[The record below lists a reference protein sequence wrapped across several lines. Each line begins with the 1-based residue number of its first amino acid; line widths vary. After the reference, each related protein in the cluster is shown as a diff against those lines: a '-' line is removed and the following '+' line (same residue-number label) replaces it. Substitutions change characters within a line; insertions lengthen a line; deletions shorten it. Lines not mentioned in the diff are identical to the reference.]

1 MSSYAQRVPS
11 RQRFTFVPALCPT
24 VFSNPLLKQWNWNQC
39 CKITD
44 MPNVGCTIPRSLEIA
59 VDRYIERTKQS
70 ASAVVTEALSQFLKH
85 PLHTLFQVST
95 SGALVRG
102 VYQRAVSV
110 EVLKQHG
117 DFGLG
122 TFDDLDGEMAVLEG
136 HVHQARA
143 DGTVCEVPDSVTA
156 PFAVITR
163 FEADARGQIPYVG
176 SLSEL
181 VARCDQYRE
190 SDNLFFAIR
199 IDGHFDYVHTRA
211 VRATNKPLAQAAAVQ
226 PEFSFRQLDGT
237 LVGIWSP
244 GFSSAFS
251 IPGYHFHFLSS
262 DRTKGGHL
270 LDCSGRN
277 LAMQVERLTE
287 FHISLPES
295 EEFLKA
301 DLSKDPSAE
310 LASAEG
316 IRK

>member
-1 MSSYAQRVPS
+1 MPRRVPS
-11 RQRFTFVPALCPT
+11 QQRFTIVPALCN
-24 VFSNPLLKQWNWNQC
+24 VLFSNPLFKQWNWNQC
-39 CKITD
+39 CKTTD
-44 MPNVGCTIPRSLEIA
+44 MPNVACTVPRSLEIA
-59 VDRYIERTKQS
+59 LDRYIERTKQS
-70 ASAVVTEALSQFLKH
+70 ASAVVTKALSQFLNH

-136 HVHQARA
+136 RVYQARA
-143 DGTVCEVPDSVTA
+143 DGTVREVPDTVTA

-163 FEADARGQIPYVG
+163 FEADARGPIPCVRN
-176 SLSEL
+176 LSEM
-181 VARCDQYRE
+181 VAQCDQYRE

-211 VRATNKPLAQAAAVQ
+211 MRPTDQPLAQAAAVQ
-226 PEFSFRQLDGT
+226 PEFGFRQLDGT

-244 GFSSAFS
+244 AFSSAFS
-251 IPGYHFHFLSS
+251 VRGYHFHFLAS

-310 LASAEG
+310 LSSAEG
-316 IRK
+316 MHK

>member
-1 MSSYAQRVPS
+1 MPRRVPS
-11 RQRFTFVPALCPT
+11 QQRFTIVPALCNAL
-24 VFSNPLLKQWNWNQC
+24 FSNPLLKQWNWNQC
-39 CKITD
+39 CKTTD
-44 MPNVGCTIPRSLEIA
+44 MPNVACTVPRSLEIA
-59 VDRYIERTKQS
+59 LDRYIERTKQS
-70 ASAVVTEALSQFLKH
+70 ASAVVTKALSQFLNH

-136 HVHQARA
+136 RVYQARA
-143 DGTVCEVPDSVTA
+143 DGTVREVPDTVTA

-163 FEADARGQIPYVG
+163 FEADARGPIPCVRN
-176 SLSEL
+176 LSEM
-181 VARCDQYRE
+181 VAQCDQYRE

-211 VRATNKPLAQAAAVQ
+211 MRPTDQPLAQAAAVK
-226 PEFSFRQLDGT
+226 PEFGFRQLDGT

-244 GFSSAFS
+244 AFSSAFS
-251 IPGYHFHFLSS
+251 VRGYHFHFLSS

-277 LAMQVERLTE
+277 LVMQVERLTE

-310 LASAEG
+310 LSSAEG
-316 IRK
+316 MHK

>member
-1 MSSYAQRVPS
+1 MPRRVPS
-11 RQRFTFVPALCPT
+11 QQRFTIVPALFPT

-226 PEFSFRQLDGT
+226 TEFSFHQVDGT

-244 GFSSAFS
+244 SFSSAFS

-287 FHISLPES
+287 FNISLPES
-295 EEFLKA
+295 EEFLNA
-301 DLSKDPSAE
+301 DLSKNPSAE

>member
-1 MSSYAQRVPS
+1 
-11 RQRFTFVPALCPT
+11 
-24 VFSNPLLKQWNWNQC
+24 
-39 CKITD
+39 
-44 MPNVGCTIPRSLEIA
+44 MPDVTCTIPRSLEIA
-59 VDRYIERTKQS
+59 LDRYIEHTKQS
-70 ASAVVTEALSQFLKH
+70 ASAVVTRALSEFLNH

-110 EVLKQHG
+110 ELLKQHG

-136 HVHQARA
+136 HVYQARA
-143 DGTVCEVPDSVTA
+143 DGTVREVSDSVTA
-156 PFAVITR
+156 PFAVVTR
-163 FEADARGQIPYVG
+163 FEADEIGQIPCIEK
-176 SLSEL
+176 LSEL
-181 VARCDQYRE
+181 IAQCDQYRK

-211 VRATNKPLAQAAAVQ
+211 MRATKKPLAEAAAVQ
-226 PEFSFRQLDGT
+226 PEFRFRQVDGT
-237 LVGIWSP
+237 LVGIFSP
-244 GFSSAFS
+244 AFSGGFSV
-251 IPGYHFHFLSS
+251 PGYHFHFLSS
-262 DRTKGGHL
+262 DRIKGGHL

-310 LASAEG
+310 LSSAEG
-316 IRK
+316 MHK